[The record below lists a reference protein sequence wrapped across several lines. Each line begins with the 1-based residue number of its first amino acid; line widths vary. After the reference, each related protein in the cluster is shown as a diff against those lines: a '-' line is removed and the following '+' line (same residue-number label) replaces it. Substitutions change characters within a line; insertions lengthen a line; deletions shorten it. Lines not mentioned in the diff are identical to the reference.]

1 MRRTTDTCFLP
12 NQQIII
18 HNANA
23 NALFIILMRT
33 LHNELSAEMD
43 VYVLKVKNPS
53 VDSMSM
59 FPTLEY
65 TR

>member
-23 NALFIILMRT
+23 NALFIMLMRT

-43 VYVLKVKNPS
+43 VHV
-53 VDSMSM
+53 
-59 FPTLEY
+59 
-65 TR
+65 